1 MATKKKVTKKK
12 VVKKKAPVKKKVAK
26 KKVVKKTA
34 PAKKKVTKK
43 KVAKKAAPTKKK
55 VTKKKVAKKTAPAKK
70 KVTKKKVAKKTAPA
84 KKKVTKKKVAK
95 KTAPAK
101 KKVTTKKD
109 VKKRAVAKKAVK
121 AKASSAKSTSANK
134 KAKQTGLKPGKLR
147 LVKQELPNLDPAI
160 LKIRERLITNRSEL
174 MKLIRSSQSVE
185 REAGDLTFS
194 NEIDL
199 ASSLEGREMIF
210 QLSSRDRNEL
220 KLIEDTLFRINSG
233 TYGECESCE
242 KKISLKRLQIMPLTA
257 LCIECQEA
265 AENI

>member
-12 VVKKKAPVKKKVAK
+12 TASKKVVKKKAPAKKKVANK
-26 KKVVKKTA
+26 KAT
-34 PAKKKVTKK
+34 AKKKVK
-43 KVAKKAAPTKKK
+43 
-55 VTKKKVAKKTAPAKK
+55 AKKTAKPASKSAKK
-70 KVTKKKVAKKTAPA
+70 AVKSKSAAKKVAPKKKTTAA
-84 KKKVTKKKVAK
+84 KKQVAK
-95 KTAPAK
+95 K
-101 KKVTTKKD
+101 
-109 VKKRAVAKKAVK
+109 AVAKKAVAKKAAK
-121 AKASSAKSTSANK
+121 AKVKKTVASAAQSTTNKNKTKS
-134 KAKQTGLKPGKLR
+134 TGLKSGKLR
-147 LVKQELPNLDPAI
+147 LVKQELPHLDPAI
-160 LKIRERLITNRSEL
+160 LKIRERLIANRTEL

-185 REAGDLTFS
+185 RDAGDLTFS

-220 KLIEDTLFRINSG
+220 KLIEDTLFRINNG

-242 KKISLKRLQIMPLTA
+242 KKITLKRLQIMPLTA